1 MFAEALYRQHVT
13 FVGTT
18 RIVMQGFD
26 VNENVFINEALVYW
40 LQFAFCWLNLPS
52 QTHFTSVYIRFHG
65 FIDAYSPVPLEE
77 CVDCLLYTAVS
88 ERVMHVEE
96 KTLHELRRNYD
107 EVFGE
112 ICAEDPTPVQNPMLE

>member
-1 MFAEALYRQHVT
+1 
-13 FVGTT
+13 
-18 RIVMQGFD
+18 MQGFD
-26 VNENVFINEALVYW
+26 VNENVFIDEALVYW

-65 FIDAYSPVPLEE
+65 FVDAYSPVPLEE

-112 ICAEDPTPVQNPMLE
+112 ICAEDPTPVQNAMLDKECLSVMKEATKKLGV

>member
-1 MFAEALYRQHVT
+1 
-13 FVGTT
+13 
-18 RIVMQGFD
+18 MQSFD
-26 VNENVFINEALVYW
+26 VNKEVFINEALVYW
-40 LQFAFCWLNLPS
+40 LQLAFRRLNSSS

-65 FIDAYSPVPLEE
+65 FVDAYSPVPLEE

-88 ERVMHVEE
+88 ERVMQVEE

-112 ICAEDPTPVQNPMLE
+112 ICAEDPTSVQNAMLDKECVSVMKEATKKLGV